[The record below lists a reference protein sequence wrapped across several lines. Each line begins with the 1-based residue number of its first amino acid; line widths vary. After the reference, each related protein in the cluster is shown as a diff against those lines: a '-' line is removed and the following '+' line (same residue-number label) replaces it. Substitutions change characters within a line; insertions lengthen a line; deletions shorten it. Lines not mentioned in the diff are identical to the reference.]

1 MTLFIRLLFRWQLF
15 LCRRFFTS
23 RLIGVREELFHLGL
37 PWILFE
43 IRHNLCSSCFR
54 KFARKSKIGK
64 GYVRFP
70 FFFGWEENFPARLCR
85 RCVRCNVCVCVCV
98 RALFQ
103 FQWFSY
109 FASRCRGWERQES
122 ERFCSVFELIAVFR
136 TYDFFMN
143 RWGDFHQWKSA
154 RWRWLEGGRG
164 EIVMTSNFD
173 GCYANPTIFS
183 CH

>member
-1 MTLFIRLLFRWQLF
+1 MTAFPLSPIFHFASHWCEGRAFSFRLAMDLIRNQTQFMLLVLPQICQKKQNRKR
-15 LCRRFFTS
+15 LCKVP
-23 RLIGVREELFHLGL
+23 I
-37 PWILFE
+37 
-43 IRHNLCSSCFR
+43 
-54 KFARKSKIGK
+54 
-64 GYVRFP
+64 
-70 FFFGWEENFPARLCR
+70 FFGWEENFPARLCR
-85 RCVRCNVCVCVCV
+85 RCVRYNVCVCVCV

-109 FASRCRGWERQES
+109 FASRCGGWERQES